1 MRGTLR
7 RGERGPDVHGIIPA
21 HAGNTGFRVRA
32 DAECGDH
39 PRACG
44 EHPAGAPRMG
54 RTGGSSPRMRGTLH
68 RADSRPRDQGII
80 PAHAGNTEVRNFFKY
95 LYRDHPRACGEHL
108 KALASTFTS
117 KGSSPRMRG
126 TPSPQ
131 SRGMSSTGIIPA
143 HAGNTL
149 SAIKRHEFNR
159 DHPRACGEHRA
170 TPKEPHTRVGSSPR
184 MRGTLTVIR
193 CYRPFRG
200 IIPAHAGNT
209 KRARYNLGMMEDHPR
224 ACGEHTSRLAQYR
237 GFLIRSVC
245 FLFSFILSTSL
256 LAGIYWRCS
265 IRDEEHR
272 QKTLPSHWM
281 AV

>member
-1 MRGTLR
+1 MRGTQRYGSTYEQAAGIIPAHAGNTAAPVLVEDVAGDHPRACGEHAAVPLPGFHQIGSSPRMRGTLDCLSVNQIAAGIIPAHAGNTRRHRRGREGVRDHPRACGEHYADVLTMEKTQGSSPRMRGTLR

-95 LYRDHPRACGEHL
+95 LYRDHPRACGEHEDRGSRT
-108 KALASTFTS
+108 ADRQ
-117 KGSSPRMRG
+117 GSSPRMRG
-126 TPSPQ
+126 TLE
-131 SRGMSSTGIIPA
+131 GACEHVHVEGIIPA

-149 SAIKRHEFNR
+149 R
-159 DHPRACGEHRA
+159 D
-170 TPKEPHTRVGSSPR
+170 
-184 MRGTLTVIR
+184 
-193 CYRPFRG
+193 
-200 IIPAHAGNT
+200 
-209 KRARYNLGMMEDHPR
+209 
-224 ACGEHTSRLAQYR
+224 
-237 GFLIRSVC
+237 
-245 FLFSFILSTSL
+245 
-256 LAGIYWRCS
+256 
-265 IRDEEHR
+265 
-272 QKTLPSHWM
+272 
-281 AV
+281 